1 MRYFTTSIWKCLVV
15 LALSPCL
22 LALVGCDSSGSAG
35 RTGAVKG
42 KVTCNAQALPAGC
55 TIVFV
60 HEEKAIPA
68 STAIAADGSYTLL
81 MNGKPEI
88 PVGTYKISVSPPA
101 KDAAAAADPSNPE
114 AYKAVM
120 MGKGPKGQGA
130 AAEGKPPFPQKYQS
144 AETSKLTFTVKEGSN
159 TYDLD
164 MKDGT

>member
-42 KVTCNAQALPAGC
+42 KVTYNAQALPAGC

-120 MGKGPKGQGA
+120 MGKKAAPGEQKG
-130 AAEGKPPFPQKYQS
+130 PFPQKYLS